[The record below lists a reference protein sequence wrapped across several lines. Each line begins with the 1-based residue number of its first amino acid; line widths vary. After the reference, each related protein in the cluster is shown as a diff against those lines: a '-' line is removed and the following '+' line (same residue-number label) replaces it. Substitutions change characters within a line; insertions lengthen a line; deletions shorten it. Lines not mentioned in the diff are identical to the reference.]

1 MAKYCM
7 RCGFRTSDDTKI
19 CSVCGFVFPIPR
31 MTVKDILAKLSDLK
45 KLNPEKKAML
55 SRFNKLVL
63 PLVAVVILVFVFL
76 FGIVVPNTGAK
87 GALRKYYNAIEKQS
101 VDKYISVLPEKE
113 ILAYNVVEGTSL
125 EEEVEDELRKEMDDY
140 ENLYGNNVKISIN
153 ITKVD
158 DMTAKELKQIKSSYR
173 LDEDLERID
182 IEDGVEIDY
191 EIEIKGKEDSEKG
204 EGVARLIKEGGSWKV
219 YEVDSDI

>member
-153 ITKVD
+153 VTKVD